1 MRVTRSHQTSSVE
14 EVSVVQHHLPLPV
27 GLGVVVQVLDTTGVE
42 GGAAAD
48 DAVDLLEKLSSINR
62 SCTASFTANWTITVI
77 LGSD

>member
-1 MRVTRSHQTSSVE
+1 MRVTRSHQTSPVE

-48 DAVDLLEKLSSINR
+48 DAVDL
-62 SCTASFTANWTITVI
+62 
-77 LGSD
+77 